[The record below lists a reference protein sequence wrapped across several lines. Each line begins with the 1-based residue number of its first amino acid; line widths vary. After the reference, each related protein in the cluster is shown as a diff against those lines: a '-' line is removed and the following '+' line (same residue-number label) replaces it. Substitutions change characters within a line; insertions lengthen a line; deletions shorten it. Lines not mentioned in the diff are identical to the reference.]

1 MKIRTILTLLAL
13 APFGTALVAP
23 AQAAPIA
30 TTLQTPAPIAL
41 GDKEDKGPR
50 KPAPKPGPRTGG
62 EGE

>member
-1 MKIRTILTLLAL
+1 MKIRTLLMLAL
-13 APFGTALVAP
+13 APFGAVLVYP

-30 TTLQTPAPIAL
+30 MTLQKAPTTVAKK
-41 GDKEDKGPR
+41 DDSPR